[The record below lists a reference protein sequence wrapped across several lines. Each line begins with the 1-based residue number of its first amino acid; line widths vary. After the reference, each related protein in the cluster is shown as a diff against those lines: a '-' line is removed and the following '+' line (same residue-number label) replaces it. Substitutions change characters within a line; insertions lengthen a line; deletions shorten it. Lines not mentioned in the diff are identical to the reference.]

1 MDSGKDPERTDE
13 IVKHDIT
20 DEELTLVSKDIGLK
34 KVELAF
40 KDNIAEVY
48 LNNPPHN
55 YFSKQVLV
63 DLFKIYDHFI
73 ELQENSTY
81 VLKGI
86 IIASKNRRVF
96 SSGASLDALGS
107 MKDEDRNREEF
118 AALSHQIKT
127 MVQRYQVPA
136 IAAINGIC
144 LGAGLEMALQC
155 HYRVCGKG
163 VYLGFPEISLG
174 FIPGAGGTQ
183 YLPRLIGRSKALYMM
198 LSGKFFEAEEG
209 LRMGVVDRVV
219 PRKNVL
225 NAARA
230 IAREIC
236 CHDLKA
242 TQYLLTA
249 VEEGLDMDFNEGL
262 ELEEKLFWELVDDR
276 IKNGGISNS
285 DVGINITGTKKQA

>member
-1 MDSGKDPERTDE
+1 MDAEKKDASEKP
-13 IVKHDIT
+13 DIT
-20 DEELTLVSKDIGLK
+20 DEELTLLSKDIGLE

-40 KDNIAEVY
+40 RDNIAEVY

-63 DLFKIYDHFI
+63 DLFKIYEHFI
-73 ELQENSTY
+73 ELQENSSY

-86 IIASKNRRVF
+86 ILASKNRRVF
-96 SSGASLDALGS
+96 SSGASLDTLGS
-107 MKDEDRNREEF
+107 MKTEDRNRADF
-118 AALSHQIKT
+118 AALSYKVKT
-127 MVQRYQVPA
+127 MIQRYQVPA

-163 VYLGFPEISLG
+163 VYLGFPEITLG

-198 LSGKFFEAEEG
+198 LTGKFFEAEEG
-209 LRMGVVDRVV
+209 LRMGVVDRIV

-225 NAARA
+225 NAART
-230 IAREIC
+230 IAKEMC

-242 TQYLLTA
+242 TQYLLNA
-249 VEEGLDMDFNEGL
+249 VEEGLDMNIEDGIK
-262 ELEEKLFWELVDDR
+262 LEEKFFWELVDDKLR
-276 IKNGGISNS
+276 SGGISNK
-285 DVGINITGTKKQA
+285 DVAMNIIGSKKEA